1 MPNGFHYGKNPM
13 VMRLSRRQTLYGAAA
28 LAGLAGVPALA
39 ASAPLS
45 LRRGVNMWPWFSLTR
60 EYPAPR
66 TDYAWPPFELDRPR
80 PTRRDLDRLRQA
92 GLDFIRIP
100 VDPGP
105 FLAAPRHARMLLQ
118 DQLLDAVREALNA
131 DLAVIINIQANTAT
145 HYYTPA
151 RMMADTA
158 APLYPAYKDLAIAIA
173 AHLAHF
179 DLARVA
185 LEPVNEPPQACD
197 SAAWNKEQIDLLS
210 RLRAAAPGL
219 TLVATGSCGSMIAGL
234 VDLDPAPLS
243 DLEPLLFTFHF
254 YEPYLFTHQGAP
266 WMSEPIYRSLNAVP
280 WPAAAGS
287 LEKTLAAVRAQMATD
302 TQTSAAAKRAAY
314 RDTEKALK
322 IYFDAQPARP
332 FIDHYLRMAQA
343 WGKRHGIVPAR
354 ILMGEFGA
362 LRSGGRYV
370 AAAPTDQ
377 ACYIRDV
384 RESAES
390 FGFPW
395 AMWDLFSG
403 MGLMDDTTH
412 AFDPAIIDAL
422 GLTLPGN

>member
-1 MPNGFHYGKNPM
+1 M
-13 VMRLSRRQTLYGAAA
+13 VKLLSRRQTLHGAAV
-28 LAGLAGVPALA
+28 LAGLAALPAFA
-39 ASAPLS
+39 KSAPLS
-45 LRRGVNMWPWFSLTR
+45 LRRGVNTWPWFALTR

-66 TDYAWPPFELDRPR
+66 TDYAWPPFEPDRPV
-80 PTRRDLDRLRQA
+80 PTRRDLARLRQS

-105 FLAAPRHARMLLQ
+105 LLAAQHHDRILLLE
-118 DQLLDAVREALNA
+118 QLFAAVREALNA
-131 DLAVIINIQANTAT
+131 DLSVVVNIQANAAT

-151 RMMADTA
+151 RMMADTR
-158 APLYPAYKDLAIAIA
+158 APLYSEYKDLAIAIA
-173 AHLAHF
+173 ARLAHF

-197 SAAWNKEQIDLLS
+197 SAAWSKEQIDLLS
-210 RLRAAAPGL
+210 GLRAAAAGL

-266 WMSEPIYRSLNAVP
+266 WMTEPIYRALNSVP
-280 WPAAAGS
+280 WPASAGS
-287 LEKTLAAVRAQMATD
+287 LQKTLAAVRAQMAKD
-302 TQTSAAAKRAAY
+302 MQTSAAAKHAAY
-314 RDTEKALK
+314 LETEKALK
-322 IYFDAQPARP
+322 VYFDAEPARP
-332 FIDHYLRMAQA
+332 FVDQYLAKAQA
-343 WGKRHGIVPAR
+343 WGKRHGIAPAR

-362 LRSGGRYV
+362 LRSGGGNV
-370 AAAPTDQ
+370 AAAPADQ
-377 ACYIRDV
+377 ARYIRDV

-403 MGLMDDTTH
+403 MGMMDDTTH
-412 AFDPAIIDAL
+412 AFDPAIIRAL
-422 GLTLPGN
+422 GLTLPRN

>member
-1 MPNGFHYGKNPM
+1 MT
-13 VMRLSRRQTLYGAAA
+13 VLSRRQALSGVAA
-28 LAGLAGVPALA
+28 LAGFATVPAYA
-39 ASAPLS
+39 KPPRLS
-45 LRRGVNMWPWFSLTR
+45 LRRGVNTWPWFSLTR

-66 TDYAWPPFELDRPR
+66 TDYAWPPFERDRPV
-80 PTRRDLDRLRQA
+80 PTPRDLARLRQA

-105 FLAAPRHARMLLQ
+105 FLAARQHERILLL
-118 DQLLDAVREALNA
+118 DQLFEAVREALSA
-131 DLAVIINIQANTAT
+131 DLSVVVNIQANTAT

-158 APLYPAYKDLAIAIA
+158 APLYSAYKDLAITIA
-173 AHLAHF
+173 ARLAHF

-197 SAAWNKEQIDLLS
+197 STTWSTVQTDLLAGI
-210 RLRAAAPGL
+210 RAEAPGL

-234 VDLDPAPLS
+234 TALDPAPLS

-280 WPAAAGS
+280 WPASAGS
-287 LEKTLAAVRAQMATD
+287 LDKTLAAVRAQMATD
-302 TQTSAAAKRAAY
+302 VQTPRAAKHAAY
-314 RDTEKALK
+314 LETEKALK
-322 IYFDAQPARP
+322 VYFDAQPARP
-332 FIDHYLRMAQA
+332 FIDHYLAMAQA
-343 WGKRHGIVPAR
+343 WGRRHGIAPAR
-354 ILMGEFGA
+354 LLMGEFGA

-370 AAAPTDQ
+370 AAAAADQ
-377 ACYIRDV
+377 ARYIRDV

-395 AMWDLFSG
+395 AFWNLFDG
-403 MGLMDDTTH
+403 MGMMDDTTH
-412 AFDPAIIDAL
+412 AFDPAITNAL
-422 GLTLPGN
+422 GLTLPRN